1 MAKQHSKPIKESSRA
16 SIICCEVLEGIK
28 PFALQEIQ
36 KSLGQHASLLSQQQD
51 DPESIFLRY
60 NGAIPALLRLRTVV
74 AAYLVAY
81 FPIARPRALLGHQ
94 NYQQLL
100 EQIRS
105 VQALYPKGTFS
116 GFRISAA
123 GENSTV
129 FSTLYEKLSEDIQLP
144 YNPDEGDL
152 LLRIR
157 PSSLQDDGWEVMIR
171 LSPRPLSTR
180 AWRVHNMKGALNA
193 TIAAAMID
201 MSQPQLSDRFLN
213 MMCGSGTLLIERV
226 IQGPAAVVVG
236 VDTNVEALRGALK
249 NTLVERSGQRILLL
263 NTDATRTPFLEETFD
278 VICAD
283 LPWGQLVGSHEKNN
297 ALYPQ
302 FFDEV
307 TRLAAPSARLIVLTH
322 EINLFEHVFKD
333 YKKYWT
339 LHESIQVFQGGLHP
353 RTYVLQRNK

>member
-1 MAKQHSKPIKESSRA
+1 MKKQHTTASSHV
-16 SIICCEVLEGIK
+16 IICCEVLQGIK

-51 DPESIFLRY
+51 DPEVLFLRY
-60 NGAIPALLRLRTVV
+60 AGDQHVLLRLRTIV

-94 NYQQLL
+94 NYQHLL

-105 VQALYPKGTFS
+105 VQALHPARTFS

-123 GENSTV
+123 GEDSTV
-129 FSTLYEKLSEDIQLP
+129 FSTLREKLSEDTQLP
-144 YNPDEGDL
+144 YDPDDGNL

-157 PSSLQDDGWEVMIR
+157 PSSLQDDGWEVMVR

-180 AWRVHNMKGALNA
+180 AWRIHNMKGALNA

-201 MSQPQLSDRFLN
+201 MSQPHPSDRFLN

-226 IQGPAAVVVG
+226 VQGSAAVVVG

-263 NTDATRTPFLEETFD
+263 NTDATQTPFLEETFD

-283 LPWGQLVGSHEKNN
+283 LPWGQLVGSHEQND

-307 TRLAAPSARLIVLTH
+307 TRIATLSARLVILTH
-322 EINLFEHVFKD
+322 EVTLFEHVLLD
-333 YKKYWT
+333 YKKYWMLQET
-339 LHESIQVFQGGLHP
+339 IKVFQGGLHP
-353 RTYVLQRNK
+353 RIYVLQRNK

>member
-1 MAKQHSKPIKESSRA
+1 MKKQHTKPTTQSPYV
-16 SIICCEVLEGIK
+16 IICCEVLQGVK

-36 KSLGQHASLLSQQQD
+36 KSIGQTASLLSPQHND
-51 DPESIFLRY
+51 SEAIFLRY
-60 NGAIPALLRLRTVV
+60 SGDAHVLLHLRTVV
-74 AAYLVAY
+74 AVYLVEY

-94 NYQQLL
+94 NYQRLL
-100 EQIRS
+100 EQVRH
-105 VQALYPKGTFS
+105 VQKLNPTRTFS

-129 FSTLYEKLSEDIQLP
+129 YSTLREKLSEDIQLP

-157 PSSLQDDGWEVMIR
+157 PSSLQTDGWEVMVR

-180 AWRVHNMKGALNA
+180 TWRIHNMKGALNA
-193 TIAAAMID
+193 TLAAAMID
-201 MSQPQLSDRFLN
+201 MSQPQPSDRFLN
-213 MMCGSGTLLIERV
+213 MMCGSGTLLVERV
-226 IQGPAAVVVG
+226 LQGPAAVIVG

-249 NTLVERSGQRILLL
+249 NMSVERSDQHILLL

-283 LPWGQLVGSHEKNN
+283 LPWGQLVGSHEQNVS
-297 ALYPQ
+297 LYPQ

-307 TRLAAPSARLIVLTH
+307 TRIATASARLVVLTH
-322 EINLFEHVFKD
+322 EVTLFERVLLGSNKH
-333 YKKYWT
+333 WT
-339 LHESIQVFQGGLHP
+339 LRESIQVFQGGLHP
-353 RTYVLQRNK
+353 KIYMLLRVV